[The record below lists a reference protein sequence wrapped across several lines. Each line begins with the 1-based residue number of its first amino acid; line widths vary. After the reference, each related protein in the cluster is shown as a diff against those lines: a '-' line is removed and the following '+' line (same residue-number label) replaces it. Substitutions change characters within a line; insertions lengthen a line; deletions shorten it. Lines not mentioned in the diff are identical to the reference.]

1 LKRAGIEQWKA
12 MGPHAHSAPGGAD
25 TALLLLRQQI
35 GVAREQPTPFLF
47 FAQDDQMICLA

>member
-1 LKRAGIEQWKA
+1 

-35 GVAREQPTPFLF
+35 GVAREQPTPVLF

>member
-35 GVAREQPTPFLF
+35 GVAREQPTPVLF